1 MYYVPLQIPTLKSNF
16 KDIYTTKPFSTF
28 CRKLKLGK
36 RNVVGFHEI
45 QDTMGAKMEKEKRT
59 AQYLLLLQPQN
70 GAHCLSI
77 ELINAK

>member
-36 RNVVGFHEI
+36 RNSRYNWCKRG
-45 QDTMGAKMEKEKRT
+45 EKEKKIT

-77 ELINAK
+77 ELINA